1 MRFSTAFRLTTVLL
15 AHLVVSAAPLKRT
28 TDPGTMQVLGEMQLI
43 RRARGII
50 DGLQKAKSCCWAY
63 ASWEA
68 CQREYRS
75 SAGTGYRTTV
85 TAGTSTSST
94 RQSRARHET
103 RKYDSEYSFRHC
115 HFLLSPDFRKRDYS
129 LHENKNDTEKK

>member
-1 MRFSTAFRLTTVLL
+1 MTIGAFVNDHHL
-15 AHLVVSAAPLKRT
+15 AMMVNV
-28 TDPGTMQVLGEMQLI
+28 MVI
-43 RRARGII
+43 RYMSPRHTCFARYPSSR
-50 DGLQKAKSCCWAY
+50 LQKAKSCCWAY

>member
-50 DGLQKAKSCCWAY
+50 DG
-63 ASWEA
+63 
-68 CQREYRS
+68 
-75 SAGTGYRTTV
+75 
-85 TAGTSTSST
+85 
-94 RQSRARHET
+94 
-103 RKYDSEYSFRHC
+103 YSPFFPVDGIEGGGAHG
-115 HFLLSPDFRKRDYS
+115 
-129 LHENKNDTEKK
+129 